1 MTSIMCLYYK
11 HQYGLG
17 ELQTSSNQGKILG
30 VPVSLEDIKKS
41 YGVMSRF
48 YAVAEGIIE
57 KGLRQKGLQL
67 LSVTPG
73 EVILEIGFGTGYSLK
88 EIANSVGENGKAYG
102 IDITP
107 QMLEITRKRLRKAGL
122 TNRVELYEGDAK
134 RMPYQDSKFDAV
146 YMASTLELFDTPDIP
161 TVLKE
166 VKRVLKPSGRLGV
179 VSLTK
184 EGGESSLLLRFYEW
198 LHQKI
203 PKCVNCRPIYVE
215 KSVEDV
221 GYEIT
226 KAEEFVILKL
236 VPWKLLVARP
246 QTDS

>member
-1 MTSIMCLYYK
+1 M
-11 HQYGLG
+11 
-17 ELQTSSNQGKILG
+17 QTINNQKKTLG
-30 VPVSLEDIKKS
+30 VPVSLEDIRKS
-41 YGVMSRF
+41 YGVVSRF
-48 YAVAEGIIE
+48 YAVAEGIFE

-73 EVILEIGFGTGYSLK
+73 EVVLEIGFGTGYSLK
-88 EIANSVGENGKAYG
+88 EIANSVGENGRAYG

-107 QMLEITRKRLRKAGL
+107 QMIEITRKRLRKAGL
-122 TNRVELYEGDAK
+122 TDRVELYEGDAK
-134 RMPYQDSKFDAV
+134 GMPYQDNKFDAV

-161 TVLKE
+161 RVLKE
-166 VKRVLKPSGRLGV
+166 IKRVLKPSGRLGIA
-179 VSLTK
+179 SLTK
-184 EGGESSLLLRFYEW
+184 EGREGSLFLRFYEW

-203 PKCVNCRPIYVE
+203 PKYANCRPIYVE
-215 KSVEDV
+215 KLVADG

-226 KAEEFVILKL
+226 KTDEFVILKL

>member
-1 MTSIMCLYYK
+1 
-11 HQYGLG
+11 
-17 ELQTSSNQGKILG
+17 
-30 VPVSLEDIKKS
+30 V
-41 YGVMSRF
+41 SRF
-48 YAVAEGIIE
+48 YAVAEGIFE

-73 EVILEIGFGTGYSLK
+73 EVVLEIGFGTGYSLK
-88 EIANSVGENGKAYG
+88 EIANSVGENGRAYG

-107 QMLEITRKRLRKAGL
+107 QMIEITRKRLRKAGL
-122 TNRVELYEGDAK
+122 TDRVELYEGDAK
-134 RMPYQDSKFDAV
+134 GMPYQDNKFDAV

-161 TVLKE
+161 RVLKE
-166 VKRVLKPSGRLGV
+166 IKRVLKPSGRLGIA
-179 VSLTK
+179 SLTK
-184 EGGESSLLLRFYEW
+184 EGREGSLFLRFYEW

-203 PKCVNCRPIYVE
+203 PKYANCRPIYVE
-215 KSVEDV
+215 KLVADG

-226 KAEEFVILKL
+226 KTDEFVILKL

>member
-1 MTSIMCLYYK
+1 M
-11 HQYGLG
+11 
-17 ELQTSSNQGKILG
+17 QTSSNQKKTLG
-30 VPVSLEDIKKS
+30 VPVSLGDIRKS
-41 YGVMSRF
+41 YGVVSRF
-48 YAVAEGIIE
+48 YAVAEGIFE

-73 EVILEIGFGTGYSLK
+73 EVVLEIGFGTGYSLK
-88 EIANSVGENGKAYG
+88 EIANSVGENGRAYG

-122 TNRVELYEGDAK
+122 TDRVELYEGDAK
-134 RMPYQDSKFDAV
+134 SIPSQDNKFDAV

-161 TVLKE
+161 RVLNE
-166 VKRVLKPSGRLGV
+166 IKRVLKPGGRLGIA
-179 VSLTK
+179 SLTK
-184 EGGESSLLLRFYEW
+184 EGREGSLFLRFYEW

-203 PKCVNCRPIYVE
+203 PKYANCRPIYVE
-215 KSVEDV
+215 KLVADA

-226 KAEEFVILKL
+226 KTGEFVILKL